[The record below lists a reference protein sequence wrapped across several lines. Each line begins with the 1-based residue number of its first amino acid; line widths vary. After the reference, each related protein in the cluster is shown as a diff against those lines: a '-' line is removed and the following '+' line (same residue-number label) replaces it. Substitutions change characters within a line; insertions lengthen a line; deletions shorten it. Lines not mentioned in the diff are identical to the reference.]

1 MDEKK
6 FKTLLMLH
14 DYAAAEDLL
23 ANSDLTEA
31 RRQELSRLITEHKRR
46 FWRNFFEKDLY
57 AGIPAVVMFLQLLL
71 WAFSIIS
78 RRLLEMWVLSTAVS
92 AGMIWFYQKTVRPL
106 WKQLKRP
113 GGMSV
118 FERDQKRLGILLWR
132 FGLVW
137 SLLFTAGLPYMAAM
151 SQVPPR

>member
-78 RRLLEMWVLSTAVS
+78 RRLLEM
-92 AGMIWFYQKTVRPL
+92 
-106 WKQLKRP
+106 
-113 GGMSV
+113 
-118 FERDQKRLGILLWR
+118 
-132 FGLVW
+132 
-137 SLLFTAGLPYMAAM
+137 
-151 SQVPPR
+151 